1 MLSKGVQSPWCP
13 DSHYSFSPMF
23 DLQGDRK
30 ITIEQESLGNK
41 EDVED
46 DDQDEHQ
53 KGYRS

>member
-1 MLSKGVQSPWCP
+1 MLSKGVQSPWWP